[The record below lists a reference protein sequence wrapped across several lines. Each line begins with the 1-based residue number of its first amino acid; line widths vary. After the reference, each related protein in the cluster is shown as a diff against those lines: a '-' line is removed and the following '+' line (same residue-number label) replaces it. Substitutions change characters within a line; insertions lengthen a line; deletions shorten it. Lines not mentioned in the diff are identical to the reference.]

1 MQIMAVRLGSG
12 IPEKLFADWLSRLPG
27 KRQAEIL
34 ARTVREDRERSL
46 CGEVLAR
53 VLLSRE
59 LRCPLSAVPLCRG
72 AHGKPVLKDNTNLFY
87 NISHSGDYAVC
98 VVSKRPIG
106 IDIEQVRAY
115 KPKLARRVCSEEE
128 LTLLAQS
135 KDPARMFCRLWTLK
149 ESFVKCTG
157 TGISVPLREIS
168 FAFSPQGAVFS
179 NQKGVQFLS
188 MEVWDGYWMAVC
200 VKRAFE

>member
-34 ARTVREDRERSL
+34 AKTVRKDRERSL

-53 VLLSRE
+53 ALLSRE
-59 LRCPLSAVPLCRG
+59 LRCPLSAVPLCRE
-72 AHGKPVLKDNTNLFY
+72 AHGKPVLKDLSNLFC
-87 NISHSGDYAVC
+87 NISHSGAYAVC
-98 VVSKRPIG
+98 VVSEQPVG
-106 IDIEQVRAY
+106 IDMEQVRAY
-115 KPKLARRVCSEEE
+115 KPKLARRVCSQEE

-135 KDPARMFCRLWTLK
+135 KDPARLFCRLWTLK

-157 TGISVPLREIS
+157 TGIGVPLREIS
-168 FAFSPQGAVFS
+168 FAFAPGGAVFS
-179 NQKGVQFLS
+179 NQMEVQFLS
-188 MEVWDGYWMAVC
+188 MEVWDGYWMAIC
-200 VKRAFE
+200 EKRAVK